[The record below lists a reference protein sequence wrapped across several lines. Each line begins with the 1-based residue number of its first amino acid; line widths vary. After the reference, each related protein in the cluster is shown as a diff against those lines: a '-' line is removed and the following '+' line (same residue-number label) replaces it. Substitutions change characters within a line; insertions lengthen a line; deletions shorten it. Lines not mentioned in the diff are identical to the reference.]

1 MWSRRL
7 TIACLA
13 TTALAL
19 GGCGAG
25 DSSGRPD
32 AKIFG
37 EVCTP
42 GGTFDINSRAAVLA
56 NLNVHINASGLVELD
71 TTAELLLA
79 LDVEQNG
86 VDLAVTAELCVIQ
99 IPEVPLQ
106 GQDQP
111 IVFEV
116 PNDTV
121 ASVGTVSGTGM
132 LSSPNE
138 TCATIQSD
146 QFTLVIGAILDPIDS
161 ALLPVADEN
170 GNYSFCAPTAD
181 TTCDLAIGVNCACD
195 QEGDGKP
202 GATLRAMNV
211 PAVDLD
217 EVYVTMRTQFSLT
230 GEVFSSDLLIG
241 EIDASIE
248 QGVLGCHLAN
258 GNTCNADQIGAVK
271 NLNPVITQQ
280 LGNPSTFRGVRV
292 DPSTT
297 CAQIIEQRNELFP
310 R

>member
-1 MWSRRL
+1 MARI
-7 TIACLA
+7 TAIAFS
-13 TTALAL
+13 LAL
-19 GGCGAG
+19 GTVIGACGSG
-25 DSSGRPD
+25 DSGGRPD
-32 AKIFG
+32 AKVFG

-42 GGTFDINSRAAVLA
+42 GGSFDINGRAAVLA
-56 NLNVHINASGLVELD
+56 NLNVHVNASGLVEVD

-86 VDLAVTAELCVIQ
+86 TDLTVTAAPCVIK
-99 IPEVPLQ
+99 IPEIPLA

-111 IVFEV
+111 IVFDV
-116 PNDTV
+116 PNETV
-121 ASVGTVSGTGM
+121 SSVGTVSGTGT

-138 TCATIQSD
+138 VCASLESD
-146 QFTLVIGAILDPIDS
+146 QFTLTIGAILDPIET

-170 GNYSFCAPTAD
+170 GDFSFCAPTID
-181 TTCDLAIGVNCACD
+181 TSCDLAIGVNCACD
-195 QEGDGKP
+195 QEGDGKA

-230 GEVFSSDLLIG
+230 GEVYSSDLIIG
-241 EIDASIE
+241 EIDAKIE
-248 QGVLGCHLAN
+248 QGILGCHLAS
-258 GNTCNADQIGAVK
+258 GNTCNSEQIGAVK
-271 NLNPVITQQ
+271 MLNPVITPQ

-292 DPSTT
+292 PDGTT
-297 CAQIIEQRNELFP
+297 CAEIIDQRDELFP